1 MAVPV
6 PNVGVRERTMQIAA
20 GHNVTLTRSHVV
32 AGTVALVL
40 MVSVAGGMLVASRD
54 GLSEVLGVPGN
65 SLPENTRPMILVP
78 LPR

>member
-1 MAVPV
+1 
-6 PNVGVRERTMQIAA
+6 MQIAV
-20 GHNVTLTRSHVV
+20 GHNVTLTRSQVI

-40 MVSVAGGMLVASRD
+40 MVSVAGGMLVAGRD
-54 GLSEVLGVPGN
+54 GLSDVLGVPGN

>member
-1 MAVPV
+1 
-6 PNVGVRERTMQIAA
+6 
-20 GHNVTLTRSHVV
+20 V

-40 MVSVAGGMLVASRD
+40 MVSVAGGMLVAGRG

>member
-1 MAVPV
+1 
-6 PNVGVRERTMQIAA
+6 MQIVV
-20 GHNVTLTRSHVV
+20 GHNVTLTRGQLV

-40 MVSVAGGMLVASRD
+40 MASVAGGMLMATRG
-54 GLSEVLGVPGN
+54 GLSDVLGVPGN